1 MDQEAYMLL
10 SEVDAR
16 PRKRTKLSVH
26 LAQDAGEVREAQKL
40 RWRVFAEEIG
50 ARLDAAEPGVDAD
63 LFDPWCE
70 HLIVREQDNGEVIG
84 TYRILTGARA
94 RRLGGFYSDEEF
106 DLTRID
112 HLRDRTVEVGRSCVH
127 PDHRNGATIAL
138 LWQGLA
144 QFMQA
149 QHYEYMVGCASISMA
164 DGGHG
169 AASIY
174 NRLRQVSMSP
184 IEYRVFPRYPLPL
197 DRLDDSLDVV
207 IPPLIKGY
215 VRCGAWV
222 CGDPAWDPDF
232 NTADLL
238 MLLPMSRLDSRYAR
252 HFMKHD
258 Q

>member
-1 MDQEAYMLL
+1 MLL
-10 SEVDAR
+10 SEVSAR
-16 PRKRTKLSVH
+16 SRGRTQLSVH
-26 LAQDAGEVREAQKL
+26 LARDAAEVREAQKL
-40 RWRVFAEEIG
+40 RWRVFADEMG
-50 ARLDAAEPGVDAD
+50 ARLQAAEPGVDSD

-70 HLIVREQDNGEVIG
+70 HLIVREHCNGEVIG

-94 RRLGGFYSDEEF
+94 RELGGFYSDDEF
-106 DLTRID
+106 DLTRVD
-112 HLRDRTVEVGRSCVH
+112 HLRGRTVEVGRSCVH

-144 QFMQA
+144 QFMQSR
-149 QHYEYMVGCASISMA
+149 HYEYMIGCASISMV

-174 NRLRQVSMSP
+174 NSLRQASMSP

-197 DRLDDSLDVV
+197 ERLDDTLDAAL
-207 IPPLIKGY
+207 PPLIKGY

-238 MLLPMSRLDSRYAR
+238 MLLPMSRLDRRYAR